1 MPTIRIQLST
11 IPLTG
16 LLIMLA
22 SALLFIVHNKFMKRY
37 IMWKITIVIGAI
49 LFAGEVHSQS
59 EVPELLEPSNYPS
72 LIESLRISDKLEF
85 CGEATPLGIQEV
97 RERLEKELLLTLAD
111 RPQVILWIKRSNRYL
126 PLIEKMLSENGLPDD
141 LKYVAI
147 VESALRPHVG
157 SPKGAI
163 GFWQFM
169 EGTGQNYG
177 LTINAT
183 MDERRNIFKST
194 RAAIKYFNALYEDL
208 GSWTLAAAAYN
219 MGEEGLKAEML
230 AQKNDNYYQLYL
242 PLETQRYIFRI
253 IAAKLIMT
261 KLEKYGFQLNPED
274 LYPPLQFDRVEI
286 QSDQKIPIHIIAKAA
301 GTYFK
306 VIKDLNPEIRGHFLV
321 EGHHALSVPKGSAV
335 DFHTRYELALNDWVA
350 NRNEQI
356 YFVKEGDNL
365 SSIAARFNVPLPAL
379 LIWNNLNPNRHIHPG
394 DRLVVYPPQEIREG
408 IDNN

>member
-1 MPTIRIQLST
+1 
-11 IPLTG
+11 
-16 LLIMLA
+16 
-22 SALLFIVHNKFMKRY
+22 
-37 IMWKITIVIGAI
+37 MWKIAI
-49 LFAGEVHSQS
+49 LIWAILLSGDVYSQS
-59 EVPELLEPSNYPS
+59 EMSEGLEFSNHPS
-72 LIESLRISDKLEF
+72 LVKSLRINDKLEF
-85 CGEATPLGIQEV
+85 CGETAPLDVQEV

-126 PLIEKMLSENGLPDD
+126 PLIEKMLTENGLPDD

-169 EGTGQNYG
+169 EGTGQIYG
-177 LTINAT
+177 LKIDAE

-194 RAAIKYFNALYEDL
+194 HAAIQYFKALYQDL

-219 MGEEGLKAEML
+219 MGEEGLKAEIL

-242 PLETQRYIFRI
+242 SLETQRYIFRI
-253 IAAKLIMT
+253 IAAKLI
-261 KLEKYGFQLNPED
+261 LSQPEKYGFRLNPDD
-274 LYPPLQFDRVEI
+274 LYPPLQFDRVVFECN
-286 QSDQKIPIHIIAKAA
+286 QKTPIHVIAGAA

-306 VIKDLNPEIRGHFLV
+306 VIKDLNPEIRGHFLM
-321 EGHHALSVPKGSAV
+321 EGHHALLVPKGSAA
-335 DFHTRYELALNDWVA
+335 DFHTRYELALEDWVA

-356 YFVKEGDNL
+356 YFVQEGDNL
-365 SSIAARFNVPLPAL
+365 SSIAARYNVPLPAL

-394 DRLVVYPPQEIREG
+394 DRLVLYPPDN
-408 IDNN
+408 IDEKTKLESDDTPHD